1 MDTSRREERR
11 ATRAAARCSKTVA
24 RAVYTSVW
32 RILWI
37 GILAP
42 LTAAAITLGGGEA
55 ALACAGDC
63 DGDGTVGIAEVIT
76 GVGIILG
83 DLPLARCAAL
93 DVDGNGEVRIEELI
107 AAVNAALS
115 GCPSTPTPSS
125 TPPNAPSATVTH
137 SPTATETPSV
147 SPTPTPTESPTASP
161 TVPMVAGN
169 WREEPLAVTESTCP
183 PVLTDAFAADLAGR
197 PPCDQTV
204 EALGELAIALTDCT
218 GTRIEGTLDR
228 DGTIHVVYPTTHDT
242 AGECT
247 VALTASASVPAATS
261 PTVATYT
268 FDLAFTGTCPVDN
281 CVITAEGSWTRL

>member
-1 MDTSRREERR
+1 MDTSRRTERR
-11 ATRAAARCSKTVA
+11 ATRAAARCSKPVA
-24 RAVYTSVW
+24 RAVYRSVR
-32 RILWI
+32 RIFAI
-37 GILAP
+37 GVLAP
-42 LTAAAITLGGGEA
+42 LTAAAIMLGGGEA

-76 GVGIILG
+76 GVSIILG
-83 DLPLARCAAL
+83 DLPLARCLAL
-93 DVDGNGEVRIEELI
+93 DVDGDGEVRIAELV

-125 TPPNAPSATVTH
+125 TPTDAASATVTDT
-137 SPTATETPSV
+137 PTATETPSV

-161 TVPMVAGN
+161 TVPVVAGD
-169 WREEPLAVTESTCP
+169 WREEPLAVTDSTCP
-183 PVLTDAFAADLAGR
+183 SVLTDAFAEDLAGR

-204 EALGELAIALTDCT
+204 ESLGELAIALTDCT

-242 AGECT
+242 AGDCT
-247 VALTASASVPAATS
+247 VALTASATVPAATS

-268 FDLAFTGTCPVDN
+268 FNLVFTGTCPVDN
-281 CVITAEGSWTRL
+281 CSIEAEGAWTRL